1 MDDDV
6 KDVECVE
13 FVEIVTP
20 PPGSSS
26 RHSTGTTQN
35 SVEIRKFTPFA
46 EVVGQLVGA
55 PSSNRQQQICPVSRT
70 EALDSIRKNLF
81 RRYCVIV
88 PDTTKF
94 ATKPDRSDSEV
105 RATIEDKETD
115 PEGHIYRIESP
126 MDVKKTLAVCSIS
139 LASVV
144 LGCFIGSRMN
154 R

>member
-1 MDDDV
+1 MNDV
-6 KDVECVE
+6 QDVRDVRDVED
-13 FVEIVTP
+13 VEIVTP

-46 EVVGQLVGA
+46 EAMGQLISA

-81 RRYCVIV
+81 RRYCLIV

-94 ATKPDRSDSEV
+94 AAQPE
-105 RATIEDKETD
+105 RATVEDKNTD
-115 PEGHIYRIESP
+115 PEEHVYRIESP